1 MPDVEVRAEDRAGPG
16 ATRGGQVGL
25 SPAADGPNRVTLRG
39 SLGQAEIDALVEL
52 CSPTRQQPGR
62 DIVLDFTGMTECPSA
77 LLLTVARIGRRLS
90 AVPVRLRIVG
100 LDEALHR
107 MVTAGP

>member
-1 MPDVEVRAEDRAGPG
+1 MQDVQERAQDRAAPC
-16 ATRGGQVGL
+16 AAGGQVGL
-25 SPAADGPNRVTLRG
+25 SPTRDAPNRVALSG
-39 SLGQAEIDALVEL
+39 SLGHSEIDTLVEL
-52 CSPTRQQPGR
+52 CSPARQRPGR

-77 LLLTVARIGRRLS
+77 LLLAVTRIGRRLS

-107 MVTAGP
+107 MVTASP